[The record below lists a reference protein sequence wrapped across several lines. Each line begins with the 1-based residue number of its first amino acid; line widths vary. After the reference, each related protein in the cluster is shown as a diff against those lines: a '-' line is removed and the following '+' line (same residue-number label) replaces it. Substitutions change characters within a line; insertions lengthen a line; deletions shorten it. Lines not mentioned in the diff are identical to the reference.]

1 MRKIFK
7 KAAASVMAVATLTV
21 GTVGM
26 TANAYTSKGS
36 WDILIVSNS
45 PQLPNQHRTYTR
57 TIPTYGGGYMS
68 YCSSISGSNNRSVN
82 VSSVAASGINY
93 SITSKGYSSVYKS
106 SANGNI
112 TFTFRGIGTDI
123 TANGTIGYN
132 L

>member
-1 MRKIFK
+1 MLI
-7 KAAASVMAVATLTV
+7 AV
-21 GTVGM
+21 
-26 TANAYTSKGS
+26 
-36 WDILIVSNS
+36 
-45 PQLPNQHRTYTR
+45 
-57 TIPTYGGGYMS
+57 
-68 YCSSISGSNNRSVN
+68 
-82 VSSVAASGINY
+82 SGINY